1 MIRAL
6 MLAMALM
13 LCGCHSQKHV
23 SVVEDAM
30 ATEVKEAAATVSA
43 EESFSFSRI
52 VSSVCDSLAFRLS
65 ADSIRTTAGVIYRPV
80 MQLSLSA
87 PAVISRE
94 NASAEKNDSTVFEE
108 KEARTGAKSFRGT
121 EDKETTAV
129 ASPVNTS
136 LWAWLPAA
144 VGLISIIVY
153 AYFRHKRKNKTYS

>member
-6 MLAMALM
+6 MLAMVLM

-43 EESFSFSRI
+43 DEHLNFSRI

-80 MQLSLSA
+80 VQLSLSA
-87 PAVISRE
+87 PAVISQE
-94 NASAEKNDSTVFEE
+94 NASQEKSDTVVYEA
-108 KEARTGAKSFRGT
+108 KEVRTGAKSFRGT

-136 LWAWLPAA
+136 LWAWLLAA
-144 VGLISIIVY
+144 VALISIIVY
-153 AYFRHKRKNKTYS
+153 AYFRHKRKNV